1 MIIFLSFIS
10 IIILISIIALIL
22 NKEIF
27 TKILFLNYISGL
39 VILLISIISLYPYKS
54 SYVDI
59 AMIYAILSFIV
70 SIGFLNYFKIK
81 NDRKDDE

>member
-10 IIILISIIALIL
+10 IIILMSIIALIF

-54 SYVDI
+54 SYIDI
-59 AMIYAILSFIV
+59 AIIYAILSFIASV
-70 SIGFLNYFKIK
+70 GFLNYFKIK
-81 NDRKDDE
+81 KDRKDDE